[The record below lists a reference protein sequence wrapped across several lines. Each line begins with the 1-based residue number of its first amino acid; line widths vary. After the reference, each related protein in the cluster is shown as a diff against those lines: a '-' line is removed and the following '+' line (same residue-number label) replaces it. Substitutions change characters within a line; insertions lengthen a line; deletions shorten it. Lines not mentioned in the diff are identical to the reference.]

1 MFLDDDYV
9 SSSQPFWFASSELSA
24 DLMCAELNTLHQ
36 LLTEYPDFRK
46 WFDSPKAT
54 LSERKVCFALL
65 AHRKLFQLI
74 DEKRVSMYDDPLS
87 LDDRQL
93 HALSQ
98 TSNLVAGDEPAW
110 VREMNEV
117 VERLPPRIL
126 AALPEPLHS
135 QSFNTGNPL
144 KDEASRSAAMTL
156 SAVELIQALTE
167 QVIDQQWQ
175 RLLRRWPSVAE
186 RSMGQEQ
193 TSEPKKPK
201 HWLKGTKGLVRKADF
216 SRWMQGMTEKQQLAF
231 SLKYEYEVGPAEIAS
246 RMGLDRKTAYEHLEA
261 AKRKVD
267 QIRSGEKRKANRA
280 KNVPE

>member
-1 MFLDDDYV
+1 MR
-9 SSSQPFWFASSELSA
+9 
-24 DLMCAELNTLHQ
+24 AELNTLHQ

-65 AHRKLFQLI
+65 AHRKLCQLI

-126 AALPEPLHS
+126 AALPEPLRS
-135 QSFNTGNPL
+135 QSFNTGNPE
-144 KDEASRSAAMTL
+144 KDEASRSATMTL
-156 SAVELIQALTE
+156 STVEQIQALTE
-167 QVIDQQWQ
+167 QVIDQQWR
-175 RLLRRWPSVAE
+175 RLAGRWPTTIVSQAPPMQSNGKTLQPNKKKSP
-186 RSMGQEQ
+186 RKRDKQRIGRYQEI
-193 TSEPKKPK
+193 
-201 HWLKGTKGLVRKADF
+201 
-216 SRWMQGMTEKQQLAF
+216 
-231 SLKYEYEVGPAEIAS
+231 AEIADIS
-246 RMGLDRKTAYEHLEA
+246 ETNIEFLQTMDE
-261 AKRKVD
+261 RKVKP
-267 QIRSGEKRKANRA
+267 QPTWSGWPGSWVQAYKNERLRKLIHQDKSRA
-280 KNVPE
+280 ISRARQRKK